1 MERCSSTI
9 VVAPTTVVDINTTLA
24 VLAFSERGKPAGE
37 IGGESC
43 DDGWDIDD
51 MLVIERC
58 TVQ

>member
-9 VVAPTTVVDINTTLA
+9 VVAATTVVDINSMVA
-24 VLAFSERGKPAGE
+24 VLAFSESDNPAGE

-43 DDGWDIDD
+43 DDGWDIVD